1 MTFTSPADAYHDTET
16 DPLRPQE
23 PTRDN
28 CITNV
33 VPVMPR
39 LLEESLPIIIPQ
51 TSRAFRGVY
60 YSPFLRAY
68 PEVLE
73 AHGISKPDF
82 IRLIDDLNESFISSP
97 FFYGIMIAGTAV
109 SFVPELAAQVVG
121 GVVATAASFAG
132 TANSRLRSKLFVKAA
147 NQDVFGPIGLHI
159 RILNTKDMLEAIKV
173 DEEKFKLPPLPEYN
187 KPESWQES
195 EDPRHRWMKAL
206 EGIVSPLDYDVPDYS
221 KQESWLKKAGAWTA
235 KVQDKRQA
243 KSLMKRREKA
253 QDKIAAAYD
262 EHALNE
268 ERIQIR
274 IDALRKELD
283 TLTAQTSDVD
293 TDYDDPKVELRRQAD
308 IAECENAIRREESQL
323 VYERANRDE
332 IGEVA
337 AAKVDKKEH
346 KVVQKIRWVV
356 IIPGTEDEGDD
367 EDADNELEEVRT
379 L

>member
-1 MTFTSPADAYHDTET
+1 MTFTMGINGHHDTET
-16 DPLRPQE
+16 TPLRPQD
-23 PTRDN
+23 PATNN
-28 CITNV
+28 CIMNV
-33 VPVMPR
+33 MPVMPR
-39 LLEESLPIIIPQ
+39 PLEGTLPIIIPQ
-51 TSRAFRGVY
+51 TSRALRGVY

-68 PEVLE
+68 PEALE
-73 AHGISKPDF
+73 MHGISKQDF
-82 IRLIDDLNESFISSP
+82 IRLVDDLNESFISSP
-97 FFYGIMIAGTAV
+97 FFYGVMIAGTAV

-121 GVVATAASFAG
+121 GVVATAAGFAG

-147 NQDVFGPIGLHI
+147 NQDVFGPRGLHM
-159 RILNTKDMLEAIKV
+159 RLLNTKDMLEAIKV

-195 EDPRHRWMKAL
+195 EDPRHRWMQAL

-221 KQESWLKKAGAWTA
+221 KQESWLKRAGAWTA
-235 KVQDKRQA
+235 KVQDKRQS

-253 QDKIAAAYD
+253 QDKIAAAHD

-268 ERIQIR
+268 ERIQLR
-274 IDALRKELD
+274 LDALRNELD
-283 TLTAQTSDVD
+283 ALTAQISDAD
-293 TDYDDPKVELRRQAD
+293 TDYEDPKIELRRQAD
-308 IAECENAIRREESQL
+308 IAECENAIRREETQL

-332 IGEVA
+332 IGEAA

-356 IIPGTEDEGDD
+356 IMPGTGDEGDE
-367 EDADNELEEVRT
+367 EDADNELEEIRT